1 MRIAGIIKNDFVNGQ
16 DVCVSLWTQ
25 GCPHCCKGCH
35 NQQTWDPNGGEEWNI
50 NDLIEYLTILLTKNG
65 INRNLSI
72 LGGEPLA
79 PYNKMDVLEII
90 YALKNIFPDME
101 IFLWTG
107 YTLEE
112 LKEDLTSKAIL
123 SYCDML
129 VEGRFILEQRD
140 MTLPF
145 SGSPNQRVLNKEE
158 ITSWIDGQLKFD

>member
-35 NQQTWDPNGGEEWNI
+35 NQHTWDPNGGEEWDI
-50 NDLIEYLTILLTKNG
+50 HELTKYLSTLLTKNG

-79 PYNKMDVLEII
+79 PYNKYDVFEIV
-90 YALKNIFPDME
+90 YELKQMFPDMK

-112 LKEDLTSKAIL
+112 LEEDCVSRIII

-140 MTLPF
+140 VTLPF
-145 SGSPNQRVLNKEE
+145 SGSPNQRVLFKDVIQRWLKGVDNK
-158 ITSWIDGQLKFD
+158 